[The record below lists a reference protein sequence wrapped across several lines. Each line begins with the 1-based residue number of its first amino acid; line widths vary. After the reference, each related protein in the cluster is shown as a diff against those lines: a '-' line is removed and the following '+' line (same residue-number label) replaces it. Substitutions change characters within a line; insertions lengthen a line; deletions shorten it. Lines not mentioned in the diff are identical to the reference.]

1 MIPEKLLI
9 EILEEATNGLLDMDS
24 YLDKKRAT
32 STRRALKVEGIKT
45 HAKYAIEAVKNDDE
59 EMQTRLSNLYFTG
72 QMIIR
77 GIGFSNQPGEQMLVV
92 ISKQMENYRFRVFKP
107 KSFLTKAKTPVEYM
121 ILSFHSLLGILESM
135 D

>member
-32 STRRALKVEGIKT
+32 STRRALKGEGIKT
-45 HAKYAIEAVKNDDE
+45 HAKYVIEAIKDDE
-59 EMQTRLSNLYFTG
+59 ETQTRLSNLYFTG

-77 GIGFSNQPGEQMLVV
+77 GVGFSNQPG
-92 ISKQMENYRFRVFKP
+92 
-107 KSFLTKAKTPVEYM
+107 
-121 ILSFHSLLGILESM
+121 
-135 D
+135 

>member
-1 MIPEKLLI
+1 MIPENLLI

-45 HAKYAIEAVKNDDE
+45 HAKYVIEAIKNDDE
-59 EMQTRLSNLYFTG
+59 IQARLFNLYFTG

-92 ISKQMENYRFRVFKP
+92 ISKEMENYRFRVFKP

>member
-1 MIPEKLLI
+1 MIPENLLI
-9 EILEEATNGLLDMDS
+9 EILEEATTGLLDMDS

-32 STRRALKVEGIKT
+32 STRRALKVEGIKA
-45 HAKYAIEAVKNDDE
+45 HAKYVIEAIKDDE
-59 EMQTRLSNLYFTG
+59 ETQARLSNLYFTG

-77 GIGFSNQPGEQMLVV
+77 GIGFSNQPGEQMLLV
-92 ISKQMENYRFRVFKP
+92 ISKEMENYRFRVFKP

>member
-1 MIPEKLLI
+1 MIPENLLI

-32 STRRALKVEGIKT
+32 STRRALKVEGIKV
-45 HAKYAIEAVKNDDE
+45 HAKYAIEAVKNYE
-59 EMQTRLSNLYFTG
+59 EIQARLSNLYFTG

-77 GIGFSNQPGEQMLVV
+77 GVGFSNQPGEQMLVV
-92 ISKQMENYRFRVFKP
+92 ISKEMENYRFRVFKP
-107 KSFLTKAKTPVEYM
+107 KSFLTKAKTPVEYV

>member
-1 MIPEKLLI
+1 MIPENLLI

-45 HAKYAIEAVKNDDE
+45 HAKYVIEAVKKDE
-59 EMQTRLSNLYFTG
+59 EIQARLFNLYFTG

-77 GIGFSNQPGEQMLVV
+77 GVGFSNQPGEQMLVV
-92 ISKQMENYRFRVFKP
+92 ISKEMENYRFRVFKP

>member
-32 STRRALKVEGIKT
+32 STRRALKVKGIKA
-45 HAKYAIEAVKNDDE
+45 HAKYAIEAVKKDDE
-59 EMQTRLSNLYFTG
+59 IQARLFNLYFTG

-107 KSFLTKAKTPVEYM
+107 NSFLTKAKTPVEYM

>member
-32 STRRALKVEGIKT
+32 STRRALKVEGIKA
-45 HAKYAIEAVKNDDE
+45 HAKYAIEAVKTDE
-59 EMQTRLSNLYFTG
+59 EIQARLFNLYFTG

-92 ISKQMENYRFRVFKP
+92 ISKEMENYRFRVFKP

>member
-9 EILEEATNGLLDMDS
+9 EIVEEATNGLLDMDS

-32 STRRALKVEGIKT
+32 STRRALKVEGIKA
-45 HAKYAIEAVKNDDE
+45 HAKYVIEAVKKDE
-59 EMQTRLSNLYFTG
+59 EIQARLFNLYFTG

-92 ISKQMENYRFRVFKP
+92 ISKEMENYRFRVFKP
-107 KSFLTKAKTPVEYM
+107 KSFLTKAKTPAEYM

>member
-1 MIPEKLLI
+1 MIPENLLI
-9 EILEEATNGLLDMDS
+9 GILEEATNGLLDMDS

-32 STRRALKVEGIKT
+32 STRRALKVEGIKA
-45 HAKYAIEAVKNDDE
+45 HAKYVIEAIKNDE
-59 EMQTRLSNLYFTG
+59 EIQARLFNLYFTG

-92 ISKQMENYRFRVFKP
+92 ISKEMENYRFRVFKP

>member
-1 MIPEKLLI
+1 MISEKLLV

-45 HAKYAIEAVKNDDE
+45 HAKYAIEAVKNDE
-59 EMQTRLSNLYFTG
+59 EIQARLFNLYFTG

-92 ISKQMENYRFRVFKP
+92 ISKEMENYRFRVFKP

>member
-32 STRRALKVEGIKT
+32 STRRALRVEGIKT
-45 HAKYAIEAVKNDDE
+45 HAKYAIEAVKNDE
-59 EMQTRLSNLYFTG
+59 EIQARLFNLYFTG

-92 ISKQMENYRFRVFKP
+92 ISKEMENYRFRVFKP

>member
-9 EILEEATNGLLDMDS
+9 EMVEEATNGLLDMDS

-45 HAKYAIEAVKNDDE
+45 HAKYVIEAIENDE
-59 EMQTRLSNLYFTG
+59 EIQARLFNLCFTG

-92 ISKQMENYRFRVFKP
+92 ISKEMENYRFRVFKP

>member
-1 MIPEKLLI
+1 MIPENLLI

-45 HAKYAIEAVKNDDE
+45 HAKYVIEAIKDDE
-59 EMQTRLSNLYFTG
+59 ETQTRLSNLYFTG

-77 GIGFSNQPGEQMLVV
+77 GVGFSNQPGEQMLVV
-92 ISKQMENYRFRVFKP
+92 ISKEMENYRFRVFKP
-107 KSFLTKAKTPVEYM
+107 KSFLTKAKTPIEYM

>member
-1 MIPEKLLI
+1 MIPERLLI

-45 HAKYAIEAVKNDDE
+45 HAKYVIEAVENDE
-59 EMQTRLSNLYFTG
+59 EIQARLFNLYFTG

-92 ISKQMENYRFRVFKP
+92 ISKEMENYRFRVFKP

>member
-9 EILEEATNGLLDMDS
+9 EIVEEATNGLLDMDS

-45 HAKYAIEAVKNDDE
+45 HAKYVIEAIKNDE
-59 EMQTRLSNLYFTG
+59 ETQTRLSNLYFTG

-92 ISKQMENYRFRVFKP
+92 ISKEMENYRFRVFKP

-121 ILSFHSLLGILESM
+121 VLSFHSLLGILESM

>member
-45 HAKYAIEAVKNDDE
+45 HAKYVIEAVENDDE
-59 EMQTRLSNLYFTG
+59 IQARLFNLYFTG

-92 ISKQMENYRFRVFKP
+92 ISKEMENYRFRVFKP

>member
-1 MIPEKLLI
+1 MIPENLLI

-45 HAKYAIEAVKNDDE
+45 HAKYVIEAIKDDE
-59 EMQTRLSNLYFTG
+59 ETQTRLSNLYFTG

-77 GIGFSNQPGEQMLVV
+77 GVGFSNQPGEQMLIV
-92 ISKQMENYRFRVFKP
+92 ISKEMENYRFRVFKP
-107 KSFLTKAKTPVEYM
+107 KSFLTKAKTPIEYM

>member
-1 MIPEKLLI
+1 MIPENLLI

-45 HAKYAIEAVKNDDE
+45 HAKYVIEAIKNDE
-59 EMQTRLSNLYFTG
+59 ETQTRLSNLYFTG

-92 ISKQMENYRFRVFKP
+92 ISKEMENYRFRVFKP

-121 ILSFHSLLGILESM
+121 VLSFHSLLGILESM